1 MFDAKYARIYTTI
14 MHPMRWGVSPM
25 WWTVRKEMSLITM
38 SKDQQIGFRKQ
49 LQHGSEK
56 IMNNIEKKKHKELVN
71 ILSELIET
79 IVLMKEEEKD
89 YLLTQNEDEA
99 RDWLEFLKKHTDK
112 DELKSLEKE
121 ISDRFFFRYDV
132 KIGKSELDNKRAE
145 LMKRYILK
153 SNEYLK

>member
-1 MFDAKYARIYTTI
+1 
-14 MHPMRWGVSPM
+14 
-25 WWTVRKEMSLITM
+25 
-38 SKDQQIGFRKQ
+38 
-49 LQHGSEK
+49 
-56 IMNNIEKKKHKELVN
+56 MNNIEKKKHKELVN

-121 ISDRFFFRYDV
+121 ISERFFFRYDV

-145 LMKRYILK
+145 LMKKYILK